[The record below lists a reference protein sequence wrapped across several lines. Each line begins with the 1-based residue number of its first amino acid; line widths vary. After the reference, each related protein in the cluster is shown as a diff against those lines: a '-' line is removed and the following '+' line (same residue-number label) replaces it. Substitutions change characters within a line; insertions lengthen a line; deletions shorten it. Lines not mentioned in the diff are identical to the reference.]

1 MTVGIAGL
9 GLIGGSMAKAVKART
24 DCRVLGFDR
33 DGAVLKKALR
43 DGACDGVLDGN
54 SVQTCDIVLVA
65 LWPDATVE
73 FVTKHAGSFAPG
85 SLVSDLCGI
94 KGRVCDRVREAAAGR
109 DFTFIGSHP
118 MAGREHS
125 GYDSSLP
132 DLFVGASVLLTPFPG
147 TDRAKIDALAVF
159 YRSLGFSQAVETTPE
174 EHDRIIAYTSQLAHV
189 VSNAYVKSPTAALH
203 HGFSAGSYRDLTR
216 VARLNED
223 MWTELF
229 LENRAPLKAEVDG
242 LIERLTRYSAALGE
256 NDAAALHDLLK
267 EGREIKERIDAEN
280 D

>member
-1 MTVGIAGL
+1 MTVGIVGL
-9 GLIGGSMAKAVKART
+9 GLIGGSMAKAVKSRT

-33 DGAVLKKALR
+33 DAASRDCALR
-43 DGACDGVLDGN
+43 EGACDGILDSESLGD
-54 SVQTCDIVLVA
+54 CELVLVA
-65 LWPDATVE
+65 LWPGAAADFICENAE
-73 FVTKHAGSFAPG
+73 RFAPG
-85 SLVSDLCGI
+85 SLVSDLCGV
-94 KGRVCDRVREAAAGR
+94 KDYVCDRVRESVAGR
-109 DFTFIGSHP
+109 DFTFIGAHP

-125 GYDSSLP
+125 GYDSSQP
-132 DLFVGASVLLTPFPG
+132 ELFEGASILLTPFPG
-147 TDRAKIDALAVF
+147 TDRAKIDALAAF
-159 YRSLGFSQAVETTPE
+159 YRSLGFAQAVETTPE
-174 EHDRIIAYTSQLAHV
+174 THDRIIAYTSQLAHV

-242 LIERLTRYSAALGE
+242 LIERLQQYSDALGE
-256 NDAAALHDLLK
+256 NDAAALRGLLR

>member
-1 MTVGIAGL
+1 
-9 GLIGGSMAKAVKART
+9 MARALKART

-33 DGAVLKKALR
+33 DGAVLDRALR
-43 DGACDGVLDGN
+43 EGVCDGVLDGT
-54 SVQTCDIVLVA
+54 SVRDCGVVLVA
-65 LWPDATVE
+65 LWPDAAVE
-73 FVTKHAGSFAPG
+73 FVTKHADDFAPG
-85 SLVSDLCGI
+85 CLVSDLCGV
-94 KGRVCDRVREAAAGR
+94 KGRVCRGVEDAVTGR
-109 DFTFIGSHP
+109 DFTFIGAHP

-125 GYDSSLP
+125 GYDSSQP
-132 DLFVGASVLLTPFPG
+132 ELFEGASILLTPFPG
-147 TDRAKIDALAVF
+147 TDRAKIDALAAF
-159 YRSLGFSQAVETTPE
+159 YRSLGFAQAVETTPE
-174 EHDRIIAYTSQLAHV
+174 THDRIIAYTSQLAHV

-229 LENRAPLKAEVDG
+229 LENRVPLKAEVDG

-256 NDAAALHDLLK
+256 NDAAALHGLLK

>member
-1 MTVGIAGL
+1 M
-9 GLIGGSMAKAVKART
+9 
-24 DCRVLGFDR
+24 
-33 DGAVLKKALR
+33 
-43 DGACDGVLDGN
+43 
-54 SVQTCDIVLVA
+54 
-65 LWPDATVE
+65 
-73 FVTKHAGSFAPG
+73 
-85 SLVSDLCGI
+85 SDLCGI